1 MPAPYPVPD
10 RKPDYGHQVR
20 YDGDFYDD
28 DLPPELFDQQE
39 DQDELAAY
47 KAIADHINE

>member
-1 MPAPYPVPD
+1 MPTPYPVPD
-10 RKPDYGHQVR
+10 RKPDYAHQVR

-39 DQDELAAY
+39 DQDELAIF
-47 KAIADHINE
+47 KTIAEHIDQ